1 MNIKSTRTHDFPTES
16 MEITMVAGGK
26 LYRVIPSDVIH
37 MFRSQEAERI
47 KNQNPEWSDEKVNDE
62 VDKILDQLGVGSSS
76 CIYEKMT
83 TDEKQRFEAQ
93 YRFGGITRV
102 RK

>member
-1 MNIKSTRTHDFPTES
+1 MNTKTTRAYDMPTE
-16 MEITMVAGGK
+16 TMDGK
-26 LYRVIPSDVIH
+26 TYRVLPSEVINI
-37 MFRSQEAERI
+37 FRGQEEERI
-47 KNQNPEWSDEKVNDE
+47 KNLNPEWSAEKVNEE
-62 VDKILDQLGVGSSS
+62 VDKILDQMGVGSSS